1 MEPLTRATHHLKP
14 GVLSVSCLRILRNL
28 TMTSTSG
35 TWGRNGERGPSAEE
49 AAAGSE
55 HPHVH
60 TFPGPKTEHCTSE
73 VLLETKGNQER
84 HEVRTNHKLGQVT
97 S

>member
-1 MEPLTRATHHLKP
+1 
-14 GVLSVSCLRILRNL
+14 
-28 TMTSTSG
+28 MTSTG

-49 AAAGSE
+49 AAVQVLE

-84 HEVRTNHKLGQVT
+84 HEVRQIT